1 MTDSTFDYAK
11 GMSGNW
17 AAPHGLDVDGRVTL
31 MSNDF
36 NFAPYPY
43 RPAGAAFS
51 TTADMVRYVQ
61 LELSKGITP
70 EGERVVSE
78 ANLVERWEKGVQ
90 VGPGSWYGMGL
101 FQRDAW
107 GIPVVTHGGPPLGS
121 SEELR
126 GGKKWVSTCRY
137 WGSPSS

>member
-1 MTDSTFDYAK
+1 MRSIVIRRHTSLAYMCLFFFLMTRRPPRSTRTDTLFPYTTLFR
-11 GMSGNW
+11 SNW

-78 ANLVERWEKGVQ
+78 ANLVERREKGVQ
-90 VGPGSWYGMGL
+90 VGPGSW
-101 FQRDAW
+101 
-107 GIPVVTHGGPPLGS
+107 
-121 SEELR
+121 
-126 GGKKWVSTCRY
+126 
-137 WGSPSS
+137 